1 MKIALI
7 ESKLDGKGGSQRQAL
22 SFACAFQKL
31 GHEVTLYTIR
41 YDREKCFSD
50 ILDKLRVVALPG
62 GFSAPR
68 PIGIFCLG
76 FLNYIRYSRAESDA
90 ARRLA
95 LLIDRDTEILNA
107 HDRIGFRVATYY
119 KNLIADI
126 PSVLMMS
133 DILTKQWAAWRKAQ
147 FDPAGKQGLKRRFF
161 NWLVDRYEVRRFIL
175 PHEGMMTL
183 DNRTRD
189 WARDYFNKQAVVV
202 RSGLNIEHFSFAPRK
217 GYSGKRVRI
226 LVAGIFFLHRRY
238 EDVIRALRLLV
249 DRGYDATLSLVGNYT
264 TNYEYR
270 AYQKRLCRLGED
282 LGIESRITFS
292 GEVSEDDLRQSYHTH
307 DIYVS
312 PNHLQSWGLAVFE
325 AMASGTPVIVSK
337 TAGAS
342 EVLTDGDNALIVN
355 PQSPE
360 EIAQA
365 IERLGNDPLLYM
377 KMANSGRKFV
387 EEQISWERSAK
398 AAIAVFEDVMSGNV

>member
-22 SFACAFQKL
+22 SFASAFQKL

-41 YDREKCFSD
+41 YNKEKCFSD
-50 ILDKLRVVALPG
+50 ILDGLHVVALPG
-62 GFSAPR
+62 GFEAPH
-68 PIGIFCLG
+68 PVGIPG
-76 FLNYIRYSRAESDA
+76 FGFINYIRYSRAESDA

-95 LLIDRDTEILNA
+95 LLIDRDTEILNS

-119 KNLIADI
+119 KNFVRNI

-133 DILTKQWAAWRKAQ
+133 DILTKQWVAWRKAQ
-147 FDPAGKQGLKRRFF
+147 FDPAGKQRLKKRFF
-161 NWLVDRYEVRRFIL
+161 NWLVDGYEVRKFIL
-175 PHEGMMTL
+175 PHEGITVL

-189 WARDYFNKQAVVV
+189 WVKDYFGKQAVVV
-202 RSGLNIEHFSFAPRK
+202 RSGLDIDHFSFVSRD
-217 GYSGKRVRI
+217 GCLEKRVRI
-226 LVAGIFFLHRRY
+226 LVTGIFFLHRRY
-238 EDVIRALRLLV
+238 EDVIRAVQLLV

-270 AYQKRLCRLGED
+270 AYQKRLQRLVED
-282 LGIESRITFS
+282 LGLKDRVTFF
-292 GEVSEDDLRQSYHTH
+292 GEVSEDDLRRSYHTH

-325 AMASGTPVIVSK
+325 AMASGMPVIVSR

-342 EVLTDGDNALIVN
+342 EVLTHGENALIVD
-355 PQSPE
+355 PKSPE
-360 EIAQA
+360 QIAQA
-365 IERLGNDPLLYM
+365 IERLGGDSLFYV
-377 KMANSGRKFV
+377 KMANAGRKFV
-387 EEQISWERSAK
+387 ETQMSWERSAQ
-398 AAIAVFEDVMSGNV
+398 AAIAVFEQVRACS